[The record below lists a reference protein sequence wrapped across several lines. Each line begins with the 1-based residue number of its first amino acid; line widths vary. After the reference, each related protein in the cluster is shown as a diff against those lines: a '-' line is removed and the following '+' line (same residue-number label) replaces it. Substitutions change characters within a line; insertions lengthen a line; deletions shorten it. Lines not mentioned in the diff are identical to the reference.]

1 VFVYILGD
9 LWTTFWA
16 IFGSENIWSPWQRCT
31 FGDVTKWNF
40 DDISV
45 DSKKAGLPDFIG
57 TTHQNGKNYSN

>member
-31 FGDVTKWNF
+31 FGDVT
-40 DDISV
+40 V